1 MKKIDFGAPPPPPPE
16 LPRPV
21 PTELYSP
28 TQYSG
33 VQQYS
38 PSRATSPGSEDEKPP
53 PPTAASLP
61 PRKVLGSDQAKRRL
75 QAFAKS
81 KLTNSPKGK
90 VSAIFAE
97 EEDEAVREKT
107 EKKKGPMVKDSTPVM
122 ASIMK
127 EETANRETIKKNI
140 EKIKQKAEESDSD
153 VRRKDDE
160 GRRFIEENSDMDLR
174 DLLKKKREVSETTNE
189 SSKGGWNRRS
199 RSKEGVRGRTE
210 RRRVERSPRNSKKSS
225 SANRDRSRKGRDSL
239 SPERS
244 IKDREESSGGKK
256 RRGRERSRNRKSSV
270 EDEDHRREEKSSNR
284 KFKEESPISSDKIAS
299 AFGTFGSGK
308 KDYNDESPSNEKF
321 TEIVAGKSKRGGS
334 RESSRNRR
342 DNDASEVNRRR
353 DLKRRSSADR
363 EGHRTKDIS
372 GNKKVDRRSPESG
385 RKFSTER
392 KTEKNFIAG
401 DLKEEKSRAASQS
414 RGNRSLGDLKDF
426 RKQIKKDKDNNADH
440 SWSEESHRKMNLSS
454 DGKIIESRDQLYPT
468 DKAKSDKQQSTKK
481 DIDLWEL
488 KHGNQSLSTE
498 KALKMSENDG
508 KGGNFKDQVIY
519 IRAASEDD
527 YQEVKQEVRDIS
539 GFVHN
544 KDGVF
549 IEYPC
554 KFIQET
560 SSGISWSF
568 NLEVCKNLDI
578 EKKKSARIRKSIDS
592 MVSELEHETMKKRS
606 RENSVYSDKPEPMKK
621 KKKKKSNK
629 GEDMKKDKKKK
640 KVKREDASNKKLKKK
655 KKKRDKDMDLDE
667 DIFLPDLSLDLDRSM
682 TSTNASPDS
691 KRRRVNSGGSSVP
704 LSAAGMSKLFSMA
717 GYDPSTKDKESR
729 TDESGSKSQGVG
741 SLSPSPLKSKKADIS
756 RIDRSP
762 PCRSSSRHSNEQRT
776 EKIMYEMPRRSLSER
791 SPSPSLRGDLSR
803 ISGPRTPSPG
813 PRLPKMKDSR
823 SPSKVPIM
831 RDRRSPLKRSPGRDA
846 KFRDLGSEY
855 KKSPEKFESPKKKDG
870 RRTQKSREGS
880 PIGQYMTEEDFIG
893 RNYDGIVSKRE
904 EKGRFESPKSSQHSS
919 SSRRVVKSPS
929 RFVSPGPSPRGSISS
944 HKSEEERLGSSNK
957 RKASSPESR
966 SLLEDSKYSK
976 RTLDERSRSPIKAS
990 PGLVY
995 NPINES
1001 RDYSPDQRR
1010 YDDGRKDRLERKLFS
1025 PGNNNSSPGRRLD
1038 SPERHPVSPDHRHR
1052 AESRA
1057 GREADKRYP
1066 SVGHTNQSPRRRSS
1080 ISPKKSPAKRTRTP
1094 ERSNISERTPRSPGR
1109 RQVDHSGSRE
1119 RRQGISDR
1127 PTRSPNRRS
1136 RTPDR
1141 KPISHGRS
1149 PMGRTRSPQK
1159 SEYKAETRSS
1169 NHDSTSNS
1177 SGGRRLED
1185 FDRRKEASPNGR
1197 RLDSPIGTRAASP
1210 RGRRMSS
1217 PGGRRQASP
1226 GRRKLESPDV
1236 RRQASPGGRRLAS
1249 PSGRRPSSPG
1259 GGRPASPGGRRPSS
1273 PGGRRLASPSA
1284 KRQFSPNGRR
1294 PSSPGGRRLAS
1305 PGGRKPSSPRERRPI
1320 SPSRRIPES
1329 PVGRRPGS
1337 PNVNRHGSPSRR
1349 PESPRRR
1356 PRSPPSGQ
1364 SNVDR
1369 RAFSPERGYVR
1380 RLYSP
1385 ELRTRARSAE
1395 KMTHGHDHRMYTS
1408 TKEPPR
1414 QKKSSDS

>member
-1 MKKIDFGAPPPPPPE
+1 
-16 LPRPV
+16 
-21 PTELYSP
+21 
-28 TQYSG
+28 
-33 VQQYS
+33 
-38 PSRATSPGSEDEKPP
+38 
-53 PPTAASLP
+53 
-61 PRKVLGSDQAKRRL
+61 
-75 QAFAKS
+75 
-81 KLTNSPKGK
+81 
-90 VSAIFAE
+90 
-97 EEDEAVREKT
+97 
-107 EKKKGPMVKDSTPVM
+107 
-122 ASIMK
+122 
-127 EETANRETIKKNI
+127 
-140 EKIKQKAEESDSD
+140 
-153 VRRKDDE
+153 
-160 GRRFIEENSDMDLR
+160 
-174 DLLKKKREVSETTNE
+174 
-189 SSKGGWNRRS
+189 
-199 RSKEGVRGRTE
+199 
-210 RRRVERSPRNSKKSS
+210 
-225 SANRDRSRKGRDSL
+225 
-239 SPERS
+239 
-244 IKDREESSGGKK
+244 
-256 RRGRERSRNRKSSV
+256 
-270 EDEDHRREEKSSNR
+270 
-284 KFKEESPISSDKIAS
+284 
-299 AFGTFGSGK
+299 
-308 KDYNDESPSNEKF
+308 
-321 TEIVAGKSKRGGS
+321 
-334 RESSRNRR
+334 
-342 DNDASEVNRRR
+342 
-353 DLKRRSSADR
+353 
-363 EGHRTKDIS
+363 
-372 GNKKVDRRSPESG
+372 
-385 RKFSTER
+385 
-392 KTEKNFIAG
+392 
-401 DLKEEKSRAASQS
+401 
-414 RGNRSLGDLKDF
+414 
-426 RKQIKKDKDNNADH
+426 
-440 SWSEESHRKMNLSS
+440 
-454 DGKIIESRDQLYPT
+454 
-468 DKAKSDKQQSTKK
+468 
-481 DIDLWEL
+481 
-488 KHGNQSLSTE
+488 
-498 KALKMSENDG
+498 
-508 KGGNFKDQVIY
+508 
-519 IRAASEDD
+519 
-527 YQEVKQEVRDIS
+527 
-539 GFVHN
+539 
-544 KDGVF
+544 
-549 IEYPC
+549 
-554 KFIQET
+554 
-560 SSGISWSF
+560 
-568 NLEVCKNLDI
+568 
-578 EKKKSARIRKSIDS
+578 
-592 MVSELEHETMKKRS
+592 
-606 RENSVYSDKPEPMKK
+606 MKK

-762 PCRSSSRHSNEQRT
+762 PCRSSSRHSNEQRS

-855 KKSPEKFESPKKKDG
+855 RKSPEKFESPKKKDG

-904 EKGRFESPKSSQHSS
+904 EEGRFESPKSSQHSS
-919 SSRRVVKSPS
+919 SSRRVVKSPG

-944 HKSEEERLGSSNK
+944 HKSEEERLGSSK

-966 SLLEDSKYSK
+966 SLLEESKYSK
-976 RTLDERSRSPIKAS
+976 RTLDERSRSPRKAS

-1080 ISPKKSPAKRTRTP
+1080 NSPKKSPVKRTRTP
-1094 ERSNISERTPRSPGR
+1094 ERSNISE
-1109 RQVDHSGSRE
+1109 
-1119 RRQGISDR
+1119 
-1127 PTRSPNRRS
+1127 

-1159 SEYKAETRSS
+1159 SEYKAEPRSS

-1249 PSGRRPSSPG
+1249 PSARRPP
-1259 GGRPASPGGRRPSS
+1259 SPGGRRPSS

-1294 PSSPGGRRLAS
+1294 PSSPGGRRLVS
-1305 PGGRKPSSPRERRPI
+1305 PGGRKPSSPRERRPT

-1329 PVGRRPGS
+1329 PVGRRPIS
-1337 PNVNRHGSPSRR
+1337 
-1349 PESPRRR
+1349 
-1356 PRSPPSGQ
+1356 
-1364 SNVDR
+1364 
-1369 RAFSPERGYVR
+1369 
-1380 RLYSP
+1380 
-1385 ELRTRARSAE
+1385 
-1395 KMTHGHDHRMYTS
+1395 
-1408 TKEPPR
+1408 
-1414 QKKSSDS
+1414 